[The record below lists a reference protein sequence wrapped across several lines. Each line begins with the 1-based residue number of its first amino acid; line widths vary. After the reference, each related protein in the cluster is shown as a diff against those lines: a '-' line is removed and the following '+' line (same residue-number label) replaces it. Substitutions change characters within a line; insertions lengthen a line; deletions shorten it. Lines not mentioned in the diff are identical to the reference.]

1 MKWSRLIINAMLICI
16 TLTFFCSKYIP
27 KALVIQ
33 IIVFAAS
40 GLTASLMCI
49 TGNRSKYKSVVYL
62 CIWMLVKQI
71 QYNISYTSVLS
82 LTYRT
87 LSGVAGFVFAYCLA
101 VSTELRKENQF
112 SVISLGEIR
121 FKHLYF
127 PDFLLWI
134 MIIWGFFFLTQIDY
148 ERSKMNWG
156 FANYSYFLL
165 MLFPILPHS
174 KSRWLK
180 RGATLMAIAVL
191 LVSRKRTGIIALLI
205 CAIAATLLTLRNK
218 KITQRKALI
227 IVTFITIILYSLLFT
242 DIAGKMYENF
252 FYRFDSSDAEDLN
265 GRTDIWIYG
274 ITRWLNG
281 GPFVWLF
288 GGNIQYRTNNGG
300 SLTLHNDF
308 IEMLVNYGLV
318 GIVLLTSVFADIIRN
333 IVAAKRLMLDIEFR
347 SLIYTLVVMLALMLT
362 SHIIIYP
369 YMFFL
374 MLLTVGYCYGMID
387 TTKIRNGE
395 EEI

>member
-1 MKWSRLIINAMLICI
+1 
-16 TLTFFCSKYIP
+16 
-27 KALVIQ
+27 
-33 IIVFAAS
+33 
-40 GLTASLMCI
+40 
-49 TGNRSKYKSVVYL
+49 
-62 CIWMLVKQI
+62 
-71 QYNISYTSVLS
+71 
-82 LTYRT
+82 
-87 LSGVAGFVFAYCLA
+87 
-101 VSTELRKENQF
+101 
-112 SVISLGEIR
+112 
-121 FKHLYF
+121 
-127 PDFLLWI
+127 
-134 MIIWGFFFLTQIDY
+134 
-148 ERSKMNWG
+148 
-156 FANYSYFLL
+156 
-165 MLFPILPHS
+165 
-174 KSRWLK
+174 
-180 RGATLMAIAVL
+180 MAIAVL

-300 SLTLHNDF
+300 SLTMHNDF